1 MKLKIDKQKLII
13 IGFALLGALLIMLG
27 GIGFREDNSGNTAY
41 TDVSYYTAYLENR
54 IRELCTSVDGI
65 TDATVF
71 LTLESSSERI
81 YSDGG
86 SSDYL
91 IISNGSG
98 EEAVMMYEIYPR
110 VRGIA
115 VVCTGGEL
123 PRVRETITE
132 LLSAAFDLQTN
143 KIRVAGN

>member
-1 MKLKIDKQKLII
+1 MKLKFDKQKIFLIGLALFGTALII
-13 IGFALLGALLIMLG
+13 FGS
-27 GIGFREDNSGNTAY
+27 IGFRDNKENQEY
-41 TDVSYYTAYLENR
+41 TDVSYYTTYLENR

-91 IISNGSG
+91 ILSNGNG

-115 VVCTGGEL
+115 VVCTGD
-123 PRVRETITE
+123 RKSV
-132 LLSAAFDLQTN
+132 
-143 KIRVAGN
+143 V